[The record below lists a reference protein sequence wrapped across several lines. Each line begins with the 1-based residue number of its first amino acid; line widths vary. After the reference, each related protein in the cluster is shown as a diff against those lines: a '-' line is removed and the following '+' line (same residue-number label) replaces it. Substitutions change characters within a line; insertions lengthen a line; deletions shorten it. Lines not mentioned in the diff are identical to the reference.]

1 MSFTMID
8 HIMLMLCVVIPVK
21 ELMRIYRKEG
31 IGQVFVDG
39 ACHLGMWR
47 LMRRRLTLD
56 FYMSNLHKWLFC
68 LLTATFL
75 HIKKSLCQIISIIML
90 CLRNTV
96 MNLQLK
102 LNGLG

>member
-47 LMRRRLTLD
+47 LM
-56 FYMSNLHKWLFC
+56 
-68 LLTATFL
+68 
-75 HIKKSLCQIISIIML
+75 
-90 CLRNTV
+90 
-96 MNLQLK
+96 
-102 LNGLG
+102 